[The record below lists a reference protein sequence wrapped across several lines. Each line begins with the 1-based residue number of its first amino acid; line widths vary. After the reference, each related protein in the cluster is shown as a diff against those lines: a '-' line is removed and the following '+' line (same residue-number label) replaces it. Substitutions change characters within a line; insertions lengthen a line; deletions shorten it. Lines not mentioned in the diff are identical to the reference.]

1 MLFICKNGISLW
13 KIKYFTVNKGE
24 FNVKDLIIV
33 GAGGHGREVLEW
45 ILDINEVKPTW
56 NVLGFID
63 DDEKKLDEKKVN
75 IR

>member
-1 MLFICKNGISLW
+1 M
-13 KIKYFTVNKGE
+13 
-24 FNVKDLIIV
+24 KDLIIV